1 MQNLLPL
8 PDMERLEVFVDV
20 RGPRLPKG
28 TTIPEKVR
36 NMVADIELGQLQPR
50 LKVDG
55 RSMLLYLPA
64 TPQGQTNFFL
74 WWAAYLAQLS
84 AVRVAKL
91 NLSLGERQASEE
103 GHMALGRGRQAYFGP
118 EALLQAQ
125 PQAPPGDEPH
135 PEEDEEELWGE
146 NGLDEE
152 EEEEEEP

>member
-91 NLSLGERQASEE
+91 NLSMRERQASEE

-118 EALLQAQ
+118 ERPEGPAGE
-125 PQAPPGDEPH
+125 PPPPAFNPFEE
-135 PEEDEEELWGE
+135 EEDPLGPDDF
-146 NGLDEE
+146 DEE